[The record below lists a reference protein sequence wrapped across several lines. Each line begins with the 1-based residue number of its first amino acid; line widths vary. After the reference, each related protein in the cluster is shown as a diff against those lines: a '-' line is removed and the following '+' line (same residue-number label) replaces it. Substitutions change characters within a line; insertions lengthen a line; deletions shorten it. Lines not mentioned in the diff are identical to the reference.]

1 MIDDIGLYLS
11 LMKKALLSILLFTL
25 VVVDGFGQQNPLFS
39 HYMLNPNLFNPG
51 FAGVGN
57 TAFLSAGHRS
67 QWLGYNTTL
76 DGTGAAPISQ
86 NISLSVPVKGLIS
99 GTGINFLNDNI
110 GPVNNI
116 KVQPILA
123 LSRKVKN
130 GNLTLG
136 IAPAIITQT
145 LNFNELRFVDP
156 SDPFNVGSRQTQT
169 SPDLDLGLVYSTEKM
184 DLGLSV
190 QNVLEASFNFG
201 IDQLGNNYA
210 RSFVGTWRY
219 RYAPIYNFVFMPS
232 MIVRYGLNTTT
243 FDAGVM
249 ATYQDRIWGGLS
261 YRFSEAIILLL
272 GYSFMEDNQLR
283 VGYSFDYVV
292 SNQEAKQPTS
302 HEIFLRYNLPSF
314 SFGGKK
320 IIRTPRFIF

>member
-1 MIDDIGLYLS
+1 M
-11 LMKKALLSILLFTL
+11 A
-25 VVVDGFGQQNPLFS
+25 VVVVGVYGQQNPLFS
-39 HYMLNPNLFNPG
+39 HYMLNPTLYNPG
-51 FAGVGN
+51 FVGGGS
-57 TAFLSAGHRS
+57 TAYLSAGHRS

-76 DGTGAAPISQ
+76 DGTGAAPTSQ
-86 NISLSVPVKGLIS
+86 NISLSIPVQGALS
-99 GTGINFLNDNI
+99 GVGMNILNDNI
-110 GPVNNI
+110 GPVSNLKLQPMLSVSRAVNN
-116 KVQPILA
+116 
-123 LSRKVKN
+123 
-130 GNLTLG
+130 GTLTIG
-136 IAPAIITQT
+136 VAPAVITQT

-169 SPDLDLGLVYSTEKM
+169 KPDLDIGLVYSTDKM
-184 DLGLSV
+184 DLGLSA
-190 QNVLEASFNFG
+190 QNLLEASFNFG
-201 IDQLGNNYA
+201 IEDLGNNYT

-219 RYAPIYNFVFMPS
+219 RYSPIYNFVFMPS
-232 MIVRYGLNTTT
+232 MIVRYDLNTTT
-243 FDAGVM
+243 FDVGLM

-261 YRFSEAIILLL
+261 YRYSEAIIMLL
-272 GYSFMEDNQLR
+272 GYSLLEDNKLR